1 MKIILVKSKIDRK
14 YFPLIWTV
22 LILSSLFN
30 ALYVLIAEL
39 GDCVGVK
46 EITVNVLVNILYEG
60 VLPAFLCYCS
70 ASIFSSMA
78 IRRGMRDITH
88 SDFIYLTM
96 IFTAAA
102 RFVMGIVKV
111 CALANYAVY
120 VYASYICDVT
130 VLSASLYAMFF
141 AVLDRKFY
149 VNPFS
154 SRNSFRLWSS
164 VYLVCQGVHTL
175 VPSISNF
182 IMRKNPM
189 LAEKITTVYESYGVQ
204 IDTTVTEDMIIA
216 SIVAISVFVLLVAV
230 TVALYFWL
238 DYKAK
243 NFVPADVFG
252 DDDDDNPFEDEGGD
266 KVFEEF
272 DI

>member
-1 MKIILVKSKIDRK
+1 MKIILVKNKIDRK

-30 ALYVLIAEL
+30 ALYVLIVEL
-39 GDCVGVK
+39 GECVGVK

-60 VLPAFLCYCS
+60 VLPSFLCYCS

-78 IRRGMRDITH
+78 IRRGMRDVTH

-111 CALANYAVY
+111 CALANSAVY

-149 VNPFS
+149 VNPFA
-154 SRNSFRLWSS
+154 SRNAFRLWSS
-164 VYLVCQGVHTL
+164 AYLVCQGIHTL
-175 VPSISNF
+175 VPSVLNF
-182 IMRKNPM
+182 VIRKNPM
-189 LAEKITTVYESYGVQ
+189 FAETMATVYESYGVQ
-204 IDTTVTEDMIIA
+204 VDTAVTEEMIIA
-216 SIVAISVFVLLVAV
+216 SIVAISVFALLVAV

-252 DDDDDNPFEDEGGD
+252 EDDDNPFEDEGND